1 MVKDMESINIS
12 TMTPQMILVKEA
24 FTRLVPSD
32 SLSCIGDAKEL
43 GTETDLAYVNETP
56 LRAIFTQADFLRE
69 HDVNA
74 HKINSLK
81 YYPNAIMKGK
91 EGKISAKIK
100 SRIAVAFQERILTKR
115 LVTLTGNNVDLKLAN
130 SKRSKTDQ
138 EMLNLFREGWDTHN
152 IETCLYQAIKADGM
166 TGDSAICFYM
176 QSGKVGWRVFSY
188 GNHDVLY
195 PHYDP
200 ITGKLAVFGR
210 KYSITDAKAKEVVE
224 YLDVWDDTF
233 YTRYKQDK
241 KGLKG
246 AVNTVKNVLGL
257 DGWVVDQ
264 EPTRHNFNRIPI
276 AYDRYGEPFWANSQ
290 DCIDLYELT
299 VSQLAEN
306 NQAYALRILYAL
318 GGEIDLQTN
327 VDGTPTMINAADPQ
341 AKVGFLEPADSSK
354 SFELQLQILEKA
366 IMRNS
371 FASETPEL
379 KSGSDLSSPTIRM
392 MMMDSYQKAQDDALH
407 FQPFLDDV
415 VELFKYGYGIESGK
429 ASSFSTLQIRAE
441 IFPYVF
447 MSETEVVSNI
457 VQSVAIN
464 ALSRRSA
471 SEMLYDLGYGV
482 ISEYDRLVEEERE
495 KLIGTQPMQV
505 GSSANNVVNA
515 ARNNG
520 SAGSAQP
527 AE

>member
-1 MVKDMESINIS
+1 MK
-12 TMTPQMILVKEA
+12 PQQILVKEA
-24 FTRLVPSD
+24 FTRITPSPNMT
-32 SLSCIGDAKEL
+32 SIGEAKSL
-43 GTETDLAYVNETP
+43 GTDFNLNYVYETP
-56 LRAIFTQADFLRE
+56 QRQIMSQADFLRE
-69 HDVNA
+69 YDVNA

-81 YYPNAIMKGK
+81 YYPNALMKGK
-91 EGKISAKIK
+91 DGKIAAKIK
-100 SRIAVAFQERILTKR
+100 SRIAIAYQERILTKR

-130 SKRSKTDQ
+130 SKRSKKDQ
-138 EMLNLFREGWDTHN
+138 ELLNLFREGWDTHN
-152 IETCLYQAIKADGM
+152 LETCLYQAIKADGK
-166 TGDSAICFYM
+166 TGDCAVCFFLKD
-176 QSGKVGWRVFSY
+176 GKIGWRVFSY
-188 GNHDVLY
+188 ENGDVLY

-210 KYSITDAKAKEVVE
+210 LYSVRDDKNNEITS
-224 YLDVWDDTF
+224 YLDVYDDTHF
-233 YTRYKQDK
+233 IRYRQDK
-241 KGLKG
+241 KGARG
-246 AVNTVKNVLGL
+246 ALNKFFNILGM
-257 DGWVVDQ
+257 DNWVEDV
-264 EPTRHNFNRIPI
+264 PATPHNFKRIPI
-276 AYDRYGEPFWANSQ
+276 AYDRYGEPFWAKSQ
-290 DCIDLYELT
+290 DSIDLYELT
-299 VSQLAEN
+299 ISQLAEN

-327 VDGTPTMINAADPQ
+327 IDGTPSVINSPDPNT
-341 AKVGFLEPADSSK
+341 KIGFLEPAESSR
-354 SFELQLQILEKA
+354 SFELQLNVLEKA

-415 VELFKYGYGIESGK
+415 VELFKYGYGIELSK
-429 ASSFSTLQIRAE
+429 SSDFNLLNIKAE

-482 ISEYDRLVEEERE
+482 ISEYDRLLEEERE
-495 KLIGTQPMQV
+495 KLIGTQTVQQ
-505 GSSANNVVNA
+505 GSSSNNIVNT
-515 ARNNG
+515 ARN
-520 SAGSAQP
+520 SAAAQP
-527 AE
+527 AQ

>member
-1 MVKDMESINIS
+1 MDSINIS
-12 TMTPQMILVKEA
+12 TMKPQQILVKEA
-24 FTRLVPSD
+24 FTRIIPSPNMTSIGEAKSIGTD
-32 SLSCIGDAKEL
+32 SN
-43 GTETDLAYVNETP
+43 LAYVYEKP
-56 LRAIFTQADFLRE
+56 QRQIMTQADFLRE

-81 YYPNAIMKGK
+81 YYPNAIMRDSN
-91 EGKISAKIK
+91 GKITAKIK
-100 SRIAVAFQERILTKR
+100 SRIAVAYQERILTKR

-130 SKRSKTDQ
+130 SKRSKQDQ

-152 IETCLYQAIKADGM
+152 LEPCLYQAFKADGK
-166 TGDSAICFYM
+166 TGDCAVCFYLKD
-176 QSGKVGWRVFSY
+176 GKVGWRVFSY
-188 GNHDVLY
+188 ENGDVLY

-200 ITGKLAVFGR
+200 MTGKLAVFGR
-210 KYSITDAKAKEVVE
+210 KYSVRDANNDEVVE
-224 YLDVWDDTF
+224 YLDVYDDVN
-233 YTRYKQDK
+233 YMRYKQVK
-241 KGLKG
+241 KGAAG
-246 AVNTVKNVLGL
+246 AFNKVKNVLGF
-257 DGWVVDQ
+257 DGWEIDQ
-264 EPTRHNFNRIPI
+264 TPIAHKFDRIPI

-290 DCIDLYELT
+290 DSIDLYELT
-299 VSQLAEN
+299 ISQLAEN
-306 NQAYALRILYAL
+306 NQAYALRILYAM
-318 GGEIDLQTN
+318 GGEIELKTN
-327 VDGTPTMINAADPQ
+327 IDGTPSMINSSEPNAR
-341 AKVGFLEPADSSK
+341 VGFLEPADSSK
-354 SFELQLQILEKA
+354 SFELQLNILEKN

-415 VELFKYGYGIESGK
+415 VELFKYGYGIEMGK
-429 ASSFSTLQIRAE
+429 SSSFNTLQLKAE

-482 ISEYDRLVEEERE
+482 ISEYDRLQEQERE
-495 KLIGTQPMQV
+495 ALVGTKPVQV
-505 GSSANNVVNA
+505 GSTANNTVNL
-515 ARNNG
+515 ARNN
-520 SAGSAQP
+520 ASAQST
-527 AE
+527 E

>member
-1 MVKDMESINIS
+1 MERINIS

-24 FTRLVPSD
+24 FTRLIPSPNMTSIGEAKSIGSD
-32 SLSCIGDAKEL
+32 SN
-43 GTETDLAYVNETP
+43 LAYVYERP
-56 LRAIFTQADFLRE
+56 QRQVMTQADFLRE

-81 YYPNAIMKGK
+81 YYPNAIMRDS

-100 SRIAVAFQERILTKR
+100 SRIAVAYQERILTKR

-152 IETCLYQAIKADGM
+152 VETCLYQAFKADGK
-166 TGDSAICFYM
+166 TGDCAVCFYL
-176 QSGKVGWRVFSY
+176 QDGKVGWRVFSY
-188 GNHDVLY
+188 ENGDVLY

-200 ITGKLAVFGR
+200 MTGKLAVFGR
-210 KYSITDAKAKEVVE
+210 KYSVRDSKDNEIVD
-224 YLDVWDDTF
+224 YLDVYDDT
-233 YTRYKQDK
+233 YYARYKQVK
-241 KGLKG
+241 NGVKG
-246 AVNTVKNVLGL
+246 AMNKVKNAVGL
-257 DGWVVDQ
+257 DGWELDQ
-264 EPTRHNFNRIPI
+264 APIHHNFPRIPI

-299 VSQLAEN
+299 ISQLAEN
-306 NQAYALRILYAL
+306 NQAYALRILYAM
-318 GGEIDLQTN
+318 GGEIELKTN
-327 VDGTPTMINAADPQ
+327 IDGTPSMINSDEPN

-354 SFELQLQILEKA
+354 SFELQLQILEKS

-415 VELFKYGYGIESGK
+415 VELFKYGYGIESEK
-429 ASSFSTLQIRAE
+429 LSDFTMLQIRAE

-495 KLIGTQPMQV
+495 KMIGTQPAQV
-505 GSSANNVVNA
+505 GSSAENTINL

-520 SAGSAQP
+520 SAKSAQP

>member
-1 MVKDMESINIS
+1 MERINSS

-24 FTRLVPSD
+24 FTRLIPSPNMT
-32 SLSCIGDAKEL
+32 SIGEAKSI
-43 GTETDLAYVNETP
+43 GSDNNLAYVYEKP
-56 LRAIFTQADFLRE
+56 QRQVMTQADFLRE

-81 YYPNAIMKGK
+81 YYPNAIMRDSN
-91 EGKISAKIK
+91 GKITAKIK
-100 SRIAVAFQERILTKR
+100 SRIAVAYQERILTKR
-115 LVTLTGNNVDLKLAN
+115 LVTLTGNNVDLKLSN
-130 SKRSKTDQ
+130 SKRSKADQ

-152 IETCLYQAIKADGM
+152 IETCLYQAFKADGK
-166 TGDSAICFYM
+166 TGDCAVCFYM
-176 QSGKVGWRVFSY
+176 QDKKVGWRVFSY
-188 GNHDVLY
+188 ENGDVLY

-200 ITGKLAVFGR
+200 MTGKLAVFGR
-210 KYSITDAKAKEVVE
+210 KYSVKDSNDNEAIE
-224 YLDVWDDTF
+224 YLDVYDDT
-233 YTRYKQDK
+233 YYKRYKQVK
-241 KGLKG
+241 TGFKGVANKVKG
-246 AVNTVKNVLGL
+246 VVGL
-257 DGWVVDQ
+257 DGWEVDQ
-264 EPTRHNFNRIPI
+264 EPTPHGFQRIPI

-290 DCIDLYELT
+290 DSIDLYELT
-299 VSQLAEN
+299 ISQLAEN
-306 NQAYALRILYAL
+306 NQAYALRILYAM
-318 GGEIDLQTN
+318 GGEIELKTN
-327 VDGTPTMINAADPQ
+327 LDGTPSMINSVEPN

-354 SFELQLQILEKA
+354 SFELQLTILEKN

-407 FQPFLDDV
+407 FQPFLDDI
-415 VELFKYGYGIESGK
+415 VELFKYGYGIEMGK
-429 ASSFSTLQIRAE
+429 SSSFNTLQLKAE

-482 ISEYDRLVEEERE
+482 ISEYDRLIEQERE
-495 KLIGTQPMQV
+495 ALIGTRPAQT
-505 GSSANNVVNA
+505 GSSANNTVNL
-515 ARNNG
+515 ARNN
-520 SAGSAQP
+520 ASAQP

>member
-1 MVKDMESINIS
+1 MEIINIY
-12 TMTPQMILVKEA
+12 TMTPKQILTKEA
-24 FTRLVPSD
+24 FTRLVPSER
-32 SLSCIGDAKEL
+32 LSCIGDAKTI
-43 GTETDLAYVNETP
+43 GTDHSLAYSYENP
-56 LRAIFTQADFLRE
+56 ARMIMSQADFLRE
-69 HDVNA
+69 YDVNA

-91 EGKISAKIK
+91 EGKVAAKIK
-100 SRIAVAFQERILTKR
+100 SRIAVAYQERILTKR
-115 LVTLTGNNVDLKLAN
+115 LVTLTGNNIDLKLAN

-138 EMLNLFREGWDTHN
+138 EMLNLFREGWDTHDM
-152 IETCLYQAIKADGM
+152 ETCFYQAFKADGK
-166 TGDSAICFYM
+166 TGDCAVCFYM
-176 QSGKVGWRVFSY
+176 SGGEVGWRLFSFEN
-188 GNHDVLY
+188 GDVLY
-195 PHYDP
+195 PQYDP
-200 ITGKLAVFGR
+200 MTGRLAVFGR
-210 KYSITDAKAKEVVE
+210 KYTIRDHKDNDVMD
-224 YLDVWDDTF
+224 YLDVWDDV
-233 YTRYKQDK
+233 YYMRYKYNK
-241 KGLKG
+241 KGAKG
-246 AVNTVKNVLGL
+246 AFNAMKDILGL
-257 DGWVVDQ
+257 DGWEIDQ
-264 EPTRHNFNRIPI
+264 EPTPHKFHRIPI

-290 DCIDLYELT
+290 DSIDLYELT
-299 VSQLAEN
+299 ISQLAEN

-318 GGEIDLQTN
+318 GGEIELQTN
-327 VDGTPTMINAADPQ
+327 VDGTPSMINSAEPN

-354 SFELQLQILEKA
+354 SFELQLTILEKN

-407 FQPFLDDV
+407 FQPFLNDV

-429 ASSFSTLQIRAE
+429 SSDFNTLQIKAE

-464 ALSRRSA
+464 ALSRKSA

-482 ISEYDRLVEEERE
+482 ISEYDRLIEQERE
-495 KLIGTQPMQV
+495 ALVGTQSVQQ
-505 GSSANNVVNA
+505 GSSAQNVVNK
-515 ARNNG
+515 ARSNG
-520 SAGSAQP
+520 SAGASQP

>member
-1 MVKDMESINIS
+1 MESINIS
-12 TMTPQMILVKEA
+12 NMTPQMILVKEA
-24 FTRLVPSD
+24 FTRLIPSPNMT
-32 SLSCIGDAKEL
+32 SIGEAKSI
-43 GTETDLAYVNETP
+43 GSTNSTAYIYETP
-56 LRAIFTQADFLRE
+56 LKQIMTQADFLRE

-81 YYPNAIMKGK
+81 YYPNAIMKGSN
-91 EGKISAKIK
+91 GKVTAKIK
-100 SRIAVAFQERILTKR
+100 SRIAVAYQERILTKR

-152 IETCLYQAIKADGM
+152 IETCLYQAFKADGK
-166 TGDSAICFYM
+166 TGDCAICFYM
-176 QSGKVGWRVFSY
+176 KDNKVGWRVFSY
-188 GNHDVLY
+188 ENGDVLY

-200 ITGKLAVFGR
+200 ITGRLAVFGR
-210 KYSITDAKAKEVVE
+210 RYSIKDSQDKEVVE
-224 YLDVWDDTF
+224 YLDVWDDHS
-233 YTRYKQDK
+233 YMRYKQIK
-241 KGLKG
+241 KGVQGTVNKVKG
-246 AVNTVKNVLGL
+246 ALGL
-257 DGWVVDQ
+257 DGWAVDQ
-264 EPTRHNFNRIPI
+264 EATPHGFERIPI

-290 DCIDLYELT
+290 DSIDLYELT
-299 VSQLAEN
+299 ISQLAEN

-318 GGEIDLQTN
+318 GGEIELKTN
-327 VDGTPTMINAADPQ
+327 VDGTPSMINSEDPQ

-354 SFELQLQILEKA
+354 SFELQLNILEKN

-371 FASETPEL
+371 VASETPEL

-415 VELFKYGYGIESGK
+415 VELFKYGYGIESGRI
-429 ASSFSTLQIRAE
+429 SDFNLLQIRAE

-457 VQSVAIN
+457 VQSVAIK
-464 ALSRRSA
+464 ALSRKSA

-482 ISEYDRLVEEERE
+482 ISEYDRIAEEERE
-495 KLIGTQPMQV
+495 LLVGTQPAQV
-505 GSSANNVVNA
+505 GSSANNVVNS

-520 SAGSAQP
+520 SAGAAQP
-527 AE
+527 AQ

>member
-1 MVKDMESINIS
+1 MDSINIS
-12 TMTPQMILVKEA
+12 TMKPQQILVKEA
-24 FTRLVPSD
+24 FTRLIPSPNMTSIGEAKSIGTD
-32 SLSCIGDAKEL
+32 SN
-43 GTETDLAYVNETP
+43 LAYVYERP
-56 LRAIFTQADFLRE
+56 QRQVMTQADFLRE

-81 YYPNAIMKGK
+81 YYPNAIMRDSN
-91 EGKISAKIK
+91 GKITAKIK
-100 SRIAVAFQERILTKR
+100 SRIAVAYQERILTKR

-130 SKRSKTDQ
+130 SKRSKQDQ

-152 IETCLYQAIKADGM
+152 IETCLYQAFKADGK
-166 TGDSAICFYM
+166 TGDCAVCFYLKD
-176 QSGKVGWRVFSY
+176 GKIGWRVFSY
-188 GNHDVLY
+188 DNGDVLY

-200 ITGKLAVFGR
+200 MTGKLAMFGR
-210 KYSITDAKAKEVVE
+210 KYTVRDANNDEVVE
-224 YLDVWDDTF
+224 YLDVYDDVN
-233 YTRYKQDK
+233 YMRYRQEK
-241 KGLKG
+241 KGVTG
-246 AVNTVKNVLGL
+246 AVNKVKNVLGL

-264 EPTRHNFNRIPI
+264 APIAHKFDRIPI

-290 DCIDLYELT
+290 DSIDLYELT
-299 VSQLAEN
+299 ISQLAEN
-306 NQAYALRILYAL
+306 NQAYALRILYAM
-318 GGEIDLQTN
+318 GGEIELKTN
-327 VDGTPTMINAADPQ
+327 VDGTPSMINSSEPN

-354 SFELQLQILEKA
+354 SFELQLNILEKN

-407 FQPFLDDV
+407 FQPFLDDI
-415 VELFKYGYGIESGK
+415 VELFKYGYGIEMGK
-429 ASSFSTLQIRAE
+429 SSSFNTLQLKAE

-482 ISEYDRLVEEERE
+482 ISEYDRLIEQERE
-495 KLIGTQPMQV
+495 MLVGTQQPIQ
-505 GSSANNVVNA
+505 GSSSNNVVNK
-515 ARNNG
+515 ARNN
-520 SAGSAQP
+520 ASAQP

>member
-1 MVKDMESINIS
+1 MERINIS

-24 FTRLVPSD
+24 FTRLIPSPNMT
-32 SLSCIGDAKEL
+32 SIGEAKSI
-43 GTETDLAYVNETP
+43 GSDTNLAYVYERP
-56 LRAIFTQADFLRE
+56 QRQVMTQADFLRE

-81 YYPNAIMKGK
+81 YYPNAIMRDS

-100 SRIAVAFQERILTKR
+100 SRIAVAYQECILTKR

-152 IETCLYQAIKADGM
+152 VETCLYQAFKADGK
-166 TGDSAICFYM
+166 TGDCAVCFYL
-176 QSGKVGWRVFSY
+176 QDGKVGWRVFSY
-188 GNHDVLY
+188 ENGDVLY

-200 ITGKLAVFGR
+200 MTGKLAVFGR
-210 KYSITDAKAKEVVE
+210 KYSVRDSKDNETVD
-224 YLDVWDDTF
+224 YLDVYDDT
-233 YTRYKQDK
+233 YYIRYKQVK
-241 KGLKG
+241 NGVKG
-246 AVNTVKNVLGL
+246 AVNKVKSAVGL
-257 DGWVVDQ
+257 DGWELDQ
-264 EPTRHNFNRIPI
+264 APINHNFPRIPI

-299 VSQLAEN
+299 ISQLAEN
-306 NQAYALRILYAL
+306 NQAYALRILYAM
-318 GGEIDLQTN
+318 GGEIELKTN
-327 VDGTPTMINAADPQ
+327 IDGTPSMINSDEPN

-354 SFELQLQILEKA
+354 SFELQLQILEKS

-415 VELFKYGYGIESGK
+415 VELFKYGYGIESSK
-429 ASSFSTLQIRAE
+429 SSDFNLLQIRAE

-482 ISEYDRLVEEERE
+482 ISEYDRLIEEERE
-495 KLIGTQPMQV
+495 KMIGTQAAQV
-505 GSSANNVVNA
+505 GSSANNTINV

-520 SAGSAQP
+520 SAKSAQP

>member
-1 MVKDMESINIS
+1 MERLTSS
-12 TMTPQMILVKEA
+12 EMTPKTILVKEA
-24 FTRLVPSD
+24 FTRLIPSPNMT
-32 SLSCIGDAKEL
+32 SIGEAKSI
-43 GTETDLAYVNETP
+43 GTDMGLAYSYERP
-56 LRAIFTQADFLRE
+56 LRQIMTQADFLRE

-81 YYPNAIMKGK
+81 YYPNALLKDEGGK
-91 EGKISAKIK
+91 VIAKIR

-152 IETCLYQAIKADGM
+152 IETCLYQAFKADGK
-166 TGDSAICFYM
+166 TGDCAVCFYM
-176 QSGKVGWRVFSY
+176 MDGKLGWRVFSY
-188 GNHDVLY
+188 ENGDVLY

-200 ITGKLAVFGR
+200 ITGELAVFGR
-210 KYSITDAKAKEVVE
+210 WYMVRDAKDNEVAE
-224 YLDVWDDTF
+224 YLDVYDATH
-233 YTRYKQDK
+233 YMRYKKAK
-241 KGLKG
+241 KGAKG
-246 AVNTVKNVLGL
+246 AYNKVLDVLGL
-257 DGWVVDQ
+257 DGWQIDQ
-264 EPTRHNFNRIPI
+264 APVPHGFNRIPV

-290 DCIDLYELT
+290 DSIDLYELT

-306 NQAYALRILYAL
+306 NQAYALRILYLL
-318 GGEIDLQTN
+318 GGEMELKTN
-327 VDGTPTMINAADPQ
+327 VDGTPSVINAEDPN

-354 SFELQLQILEKA
+354 SFELQLNILEKN

-415 VELFKYGYGIESGK
+415 VELFKYGYGIECGRMSD
-429 ASSFSTLQIRAE
+429 FNLLQIKAE

-482 ISEYDRLVEEERE
+482 ISEYDRLQEEERE
-495 KLIGTQPMQV
+495 NLIGSAPAQV
-505 GSSANNVVNA
+505 GSTAQNTINL

-520 SAGSAQP
+520 SAKP
-527 AE
+527 AESAE